1 MKSGVILLSLF
12 TLFFCIT
19 AQNTCKKVNSCKCKL
34 DDGKVIDLKP
44 LTKSNGPAYLDV
56 LDSGGA
62 DLYSWNPCEPFSEGL
77 CTNAAVCQTHAGQEY
92 NCGSQDSA
100 AFEYDSTNQAY
111 TITYQADTYT
121 NTLRTTVL
129 YLYCD
134 QGPDVFQPI
143 GEAIQGTFALIFR
156 GKYACPRDDSSTGST
171 SGLSAGTILVI
182 ICFCLFAVY
191 LIGGILFQVFIRKNS
206 GVKVIPNHS
215 FWTGLPIIIKDGVFF
230 IIRRGGKKTTYNS
243 I

>member
-44 LTKSNGPAYLDV
+44 LAKSNGPAYLDV
-56 LDSGGA
+56 LDSGGV
-62 DLYSWNPCEPFSEGL
+62 DLYSWNPCEPFSEGS
-77 CTNAAVCQTHAGQEY
+77 CTNAAVCQTHAGQQY

-100 AFEYDSTNQAY
+100 VFSYDSSSQMY
-111 TITYQADTYT
+111 IITYQADTYT
-121 NTLRTTVL
+121 NDLRTTML
-129 YLYCD
+129 LLDCD
-134 QGPDVFQPI
+134 QGPDVFQPVVETSP
-143 GEAIQGTFALIFR
+143 GNYVLVFK
-156 GKYACPRDDSSTGST
+156 GKYACPRDDD
-171 SGLSAGTILVI
+171 SGLSGGTILI
-182 ICFCLFAVY
+182 IIFVCLVSVY
-191 LIGGILFQVFIRKNS
+191 LIGGVLFQIFIRKSS

-215 FWTGLPIIIKDGVFF
+215 FWTGLPQLIKDGVFF
-230 IIRRGGKKTTYNS
+230 IIRRGGKKTAYNS